1 VLIEG
6 KNRQV
11 RHMTAAV
18 GFPTLRLVRA
28 QIGKFDIG
36 QMLPGDLVQVERGE
50 LMKKLGLK

>member
-1 VLIEG
+1 
-6 KNRQV
+6 V